1 MKEINSSCRFILF
14 AMILDT
20 ILLLM
25 YQFFIYDYRVFEIFQ
40 YGIVI
45 ICYYYGYL
53 IFFKQYKIDFK
64 KILKSKSINPLS
76 LLLDLVFY
84 MFIIMIF
91 GIIYGVIL
99 SLLSS
104 GEGEISA
111 NIDYDIINIII
122 ICLVAPIAEEIM
134 FRGFIYN
141 VLRKKGTYIAIIVS
155 SLLFGLFH
163 FNIVQLFSTIF
174 LGILCCLINNKYKS
188 IIPGILLH
196 ICNNLNATISDLCTM
211 PEKPFYLIIMIVI
224 VVNIYIIIN
233 IKDKKFNLFK
243 NIKLSF
249 KMLFKSISFYIIIG
263 LNILIFIL
271 NYFNIIKGLY

>member
-111 NIDYDIINIII
+111 NIDYDIINIIF

-263 LNILIFIL
+263 LNVLIFIL